1 MFQLL
6 WMAAFEKPGPDN
18 PILVVVGMVAL
29 VIFLIGCVVA
39 GFLAFSGR
47 WRSWYPIKVN
57 TTTSPLVFPW
67 MAGAML
73 LMLLAVGLHY
83 LLDPIPLWL
92 GGFLACCSVF
102 QCVIGGIYIVP
113 PRRMLP
119 SWIRELQ

>member
-1 MFQLL
+1 
-6 WMAAFEKPGPDN
+6 MAAPEKPGLDN
-18 PILVVVGMVAL
+18 PILAVVGMVVL

-39 GFLAFSGR
+39 GVLAFSGR
-47 WRSWYPIKVN
+47 WRSWYPIKLN

-92 GGFLACCSVF
+92 GGFLACCSGLL
-102 QCVIGGIYIVP
+102 CLIGGIYIVP
-113 PRRMLP
+113 PRRLLP
-119 SWIRELQ
+119 SWMRELE